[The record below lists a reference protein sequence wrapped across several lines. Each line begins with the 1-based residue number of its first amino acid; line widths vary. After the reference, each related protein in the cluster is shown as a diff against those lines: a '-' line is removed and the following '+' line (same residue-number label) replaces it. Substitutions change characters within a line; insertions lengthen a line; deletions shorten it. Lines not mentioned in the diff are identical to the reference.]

1 MSPVKREL
9 VIVDLKGV
17 LILLRPLKDL
27 SAEQLVTGR
36 VQRILIRAE
45 MFGNIKLT
53 CKCEACRQAPLSMI
67 LLLLLPFYTPAV

>member
-36 VQRILIRAE
+36 VQRIEPRCSGTL
-45 MFGNIKLT
+45 N
-53 CKCEACRQAPLSMI
+53 
-67 LLLLLPFYTPAV
+67 